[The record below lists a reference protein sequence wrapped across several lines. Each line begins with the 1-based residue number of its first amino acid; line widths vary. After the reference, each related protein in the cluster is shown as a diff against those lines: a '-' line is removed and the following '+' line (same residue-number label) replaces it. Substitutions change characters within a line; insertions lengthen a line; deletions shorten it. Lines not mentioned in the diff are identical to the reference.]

1 MSSDVDIIGAR
12 TLRDLRSESL
22 DAFGPRSSRPWLA
35 VDLDG
40 IDPTD
45 DDFAL
50 WLGALPCP
58 VVGLRREGQ
67 RAGLDQAC
75 DAIVE
80 RPEALVSIAAT
91 IEASPIA
98 AMTFVQLL
106 RLIEGLRPDQAL
118 TAESLAYGVL
128 QTGPEFGGWLRQAK
142 PVAGAGEPGPAVL
155 IDRRDGDLH
164 LTLNRPGNRNALSL
178 EMRDALVEAL
188 DIARLDEEVR
198 TVTLRGAGRCF
209 SVGGD
214 LSEFGL
220 APDPATA
227 HWVRSVR
234 SPARA
239 MMAVGH
245 RLTVQVQGACIG
257 AGVELPAFAAE
268 VIAAPDAFFQLPELK
283 MGLLPGSGGCVSL
296 SRRIG
301 RQRTALLGLTGRRIT
316 ASTALA
322 WGLVDRIGG

>member
-1 MSSDVDIIGAR
+1 MSHDVEIIDGR
-12 TLRDLRSESL
+12 TLRSLRLESL
-22 DAFGPRSSRPWLA
+22 DAFGPRSRRPWLA
-35 VDLDG
+35 IDLDT
-40 IDPTD
+40 IDERGD
-45 DDFAL
+45 DLAL

-58 VVGLRREGQ
+58 VIGIRRGQ
-67 RAGLDQAC
+67 PPRGLDQVC

-80 RPEALVSIAAT
+80 RPEALASIGVM
-91 IEASPIA
+91 IETAPIA

-106 RLIEGLRPDQAL
+106 RLIETLPADQAL

-128 QTGPEFGGWLRQAK
+128 QSGPEFRRWLEQAQ
-142 PVAGAGEPGPAVL
+142 PMATTRDPGPPVL
-155 IDRRDGDLH
+155 VDRRDGELR

-188 DIARLDEEVR
+188 DVARLDEEIR
-198 TVTLRGAGRCF
+198 NVTLQGAGRCF

-239 MMAVGH
+239 VTAVGH
-245 RLTVQVQGACIG
+245 MLTVRVQGACVG
-257 AGVELPAFAAE
+257 AGVELPAFAAS
-268 VIAAPDAFFQLPELK
+268 VIADPGAFFQLPELK

-316 ASTALA
+316 ASMALS
-322 WGLVDRIGG
+322 WGLVDRIDG